1 MSQAHA
7 ADEILLRVP
16 ARAAYARVVRDGI
29 AALADRRGFSESQI
43 DDLGTAVE
51 EAVALLMAADG
62 QERTDEEAAVEC
74 VFRLKDGG
82 LEIEAIRSDRSPL
95 PPGASDRFSRQAA
108 QLVDECDL
116 DEAAAR
122 IRLRK
127 LSRPTT

>member
-16 ARAAYARVVRDGI
+16 ARAAYARVVRDGA

-43 DDLGTAVE
+43 IDLAFAVE
-51 EAVALLMAADG
+51 EAMALLMAAGG
-62 QERTDEEAAVEC
+62 QERNGEEAAVEC

-95 PPGASDRFSRQAA
+95 SPGANDRFSRQAG
-108 QLVDECDL
+108 QLVDECDM

-127 LSRPTT
+127 RSRPTT

>member
-16 ARAAYARVVRDGI
+16 ARVAYARVVRDGI

-43 DDLGTAVE
+43 DDLASAAE

-62 QERTDEEAAVEC
+62 GRTDEEAAVEC
-74 VFRLKDGG
+74 VFRPHDGG
-82 LEIEAIRSDRSPL
+82 LEIEAIRSDRAPL
-95 PPGASDRFSRQAA
+95 PPGASDRFSRQAG

>member
-16 ARAAYARVVRDGI
+16 VRAAYARVVRDGI
-29 AALADRRGFSESQI
+29 AALADRRGFPESQI
-43 DDLGTAVE
+43 DDLAFAVE

-62 QERTDEEAAVEC
+62 QGQTGEEAAVEC

-82 LEIEAIRSDRSPL
+82 LEIEAVRSDRPPL
-95 PPGASDRFSRQAA
+95 TPGAGDRFSRQAGR
-108 QLVDECDL
+108 LVDECDL
-116 DEAAAR
+116 NEAAAR

-127 LSRPTT
+127 RPRPPT

>member
-16 ARAAYARVVRDGI
+16 ARVAYARVVRDGI

-43 DDLGTAVE
+43 EDLAAAGE
-51 EAVALLMAADG
+51 EAVALLMEADG
-62 QERTDEEAAVEC
+62 RGRTDEEAAVEC

-95 PPGASDRFSRQAA
+95 PPGASDRFSRQAG

>member
-43 DDLGTAVE
+43 EDLAAAGE
-51 EAVALLMAADG
+51 EAVALLMEADG
-62 QERTDEEAAVEC
+62 RGRNDEEAAVEC

-82 LEIEAIRSDRSPL
+82 LEIEASSSDRAPL
-95 PPGASDRFSRQAA
+95 PPGTSDRFSRQAG

-127 LSRPTT
+127 LPRPMT

>member
-1 MSQAHA
+1 MSQAHT

-43 DDLGTAVE
+43 DDLASAAE
-51 EAVALLMAADG
+51 EAVALLMAAG
-62 QERTDEEAAVEC
+62 GGRTDEEAAVEC

-95 PPGASDRFSRQAA
+95 PPGASDRFSRQAG

-127 LSRPTT
+127 LSHPTT

>member
-16 ARAAYARVVRDGI
+16 ARAAYARVVRDGA

-43 DDLGTAVE
+43 EDLGTAVE
-51 EAVALLMAADG
+51 EAVALLLSANG
-62 QERTDEEAAVEC
+62 QGHGDEAAAVEC

-95 PPGASDRFSRQAA
+95 PPGANDRFSRQAG